1 VALILTRKQ
10 SMRLGLGLLAAFFI
24 GSGAIIYSKNA
35 SNIPASSET
44 PTQLTTENI
53 TTPSPKEPQPIGLG
67 FVLNDFHRSLERDGK
82 VVWDI
87 VGKRGQYNAL
97 TNSARIE
104 EARLIVVQAD
114 GELVTLTAK
123 HADLIL
129 SGTELT
135 RAELSDDVVVIYKD
149 NTTLTTSRA
158 IYEEKTGRVE
168 IPVPLVLENPMF
180 TLTGKQAV
188 ALVESQDVT
197 ISNGVKTMIKP
208 RKK

>member
-1 VALILTRKQ
+1 MALILTRKQ

-44 PTQLTTENI
+44 LAQLTTENI
-53 TTPSPKEPQPIGLG
+53 STPSPKEPQPIGIG

-123 HADLIL
+123 HAELLL

>member
-1 VALILTRKQ
+1 MALILTRKQ

-35 SNIPASSET
+35 SHIPASSET
-44 PTQLTTENI
+44 PAQVTTENI
-53 TTPSPKEPQPIGLG
+53 STPSPKEPQPIGIG

-97 TNSARIE
+97 ANSARIE
-104 EARLIVVQAD
+104 QARLIVVQAD

-123 HADLIL
+123 HAELLL

-158 IYEEKTGRVE
+158 IYEQKTGRVE

>member
-1 VALILTRKQ
+1 
-10 SMRLGLGLLAAFFI
+10 M
-24 GSGAIIYSKNA
+24 
-35 SNIPASSET
+35 
-44 PTQLTTENI
+44 
-53 TTPSPKEPQPIGLG
+53 
-67 FVLNDFHRSLERDGK
+67 
-82 VVWDI
+82 
-87 VGKRGQYNAL
+87 
-97 TNSARIE
+97 
-104 EARLIVVQAD
+104 QAD

-123 HADLIL
+123 HAELLL

-135 RAELSDDVVVIYKD
+135 RAELSDNVVVIYKD

-158 IYEEKTGRVE
+158 IYEQKTGRVE

>member
-1 VALILTRKQ
+1 MALILTRKQ

-35 SNIPASSET
+35 SDIPASIET
-44 PTQLTTENI
+44 PAQVTTENI
-53 TTPSPKEPQPIGLG
+53 STPSPKEQQPVGIG

-97 TNSARIE
+97 ANSARIE

>member
-1 VALILTRKQ
+1 MALILTRKQ

-24 GSGAIIYSKNA
+24 GSSAIIYSKNT
-35 SNIPASSET
+35 SLIPASSET
-44 PTQLTTENI
+44 PTQVKTENI
-53 TTPSPKEPQPIGLG
+53 STPSPKEPQPAGIG
-67 FVLNDFHRSLERDGK
+67 FILNDFHRSLERDGK

-97 TNSARIE
+97 SNSARIE

-123 HADLIL
+123 HAELLL

-158 IYEEKTGRVE
+158 IYEQKTGRVE

-197 ISNGVKTMIKP
+197 ISDGVKTMIKP